1 MEQNSRERGQ
11 GDMKVERAVL
21 GVEKFEWG
29 RRYEDVPKEICRGI
43 TKARVYAKAICKSI
57 S

>member
-43 TKARVYAKAICKSI
+43 TKARVYAKAI
-57 S
+57 